1 MVESTNALILRTL
14 QPIQETLALHTRLH
28 ESHAQQF
35 EKLGRAI
42 EDIRQTGSTA
52 LGFAMH
58 ANIRHEAVDERL
70 AEMERQFGTLD
81 DLKRRVGHLEQ
92 AK

>member
-1 MVESTNALILRTL
+1 MAEPTNELILKVL
-14 QPIQETLALHTRLH
+14 MQVQETLALHTHLH
-28 ESHAQQF
+28 ESHTKQF
-35 EKLGRAI
+35 EKLNRSV
-42 EDIRQTGSTA
+42 EDLRQTSSTA

-58 ANIRHEAVDERL
+58 ANIRHEPVDERI
-70 AEMERQFGTLD
+70 AELERQFGTLE